1 MKSFPSSRL
10 AVGALLA
17 SLFALPLAAQPA
29 PAAPAASGNLEAYE
43 QFGSTAAKSAG
54 ITDLNWSEAQ
64 FAAFVAGLRAAQ
76 DKRPVPMGE
85 AGRQLLADTQRRLAE
100 VRAREKAAQ
109 DPDLEKFLATARVG
123 LDLQQTDSGLLY
135 RILKP
140 GSGPRPRPGD
150 MVVANFIAKQPDGRT
165 EIPALSGRGLRVQV
179 GSMPPGVNEGLQMI
193 TLGGH
198 ALLVI
203 PPHLSFG
210 TGKWPEGIEPGSPI
224 LLQVELQ
231 DILPAGTAP

>member
-1 MKSFPSSRL
+1 MRSFPSSRFSAGAML
-10 AVGALLA
+10 ALA
-17 SLFALPLAAQPA
+17 FVVPTMAQNA
-29 PAAPAASGNLEAYE
+29 PPTSVAGSLEAYE

-76 DKRPVPMGE
+76 DKRPVAMGE
-85 AGRQLLADTQRRLAE
+85 PGRQLLAETQRRLAE
-100 VRAREKAAQ
+100 VRAQEKAAQ
-109 DPDLEKFLATARVG
+109 DPDLAEFMATAKKG

-135 RILKP
+135 RVLKP

-150 MVVANFIAKQPDGRT
+150 MIVANFIANKPDGRT
-165 EIPALSGRGLRVQV
+165 GIPALSGRSMRVRV
-179 GSMPPGVNEGLQMI
+179 GTMPPGVNEGLQMV

-210 TGKWPEGIEPGSPI
+210 AGKWPEGIEPGSPI
-224 LLQVELQ
+224 LLQVELV
-231 DILPAGTAP
+231 DILPAGAAP